1 MQAIY
6 VSTGQSLEKSDVL
19 SGKLP
24 LRRGL
29 DAQRKS
35 LGIRFRQ
42 RARLLRSSSV
52 QNISTYQRCQPPRPC
67 TKESNDA

>member
-42 RARLLRSSSV
+42 RARLLRSL
-52 QNISTYQRCQPPRPC
+52 QRPEHLNLSTLPATQTVYEGEQ
-67 TKESNDA
+67 